1 MSRREVFSEVACPSA
16 DVTKPGEHRRPRGFC
31 FRVEGSFFVVLKD
44 AFFVVSARY
53 AMEALGCVWGLR
65 IGLFSVVS
73 SCRPRVRSQHRR
85 SPSVEE
91 VVEGVVVAEGR
102 RRRPD
107 RHGDRGAV
115 DQLLQLDLL
124 DLLVLLLQ
132 LIAELLQVSL
142 SEMPE
147 KNLLDYLAHGM

>member
-1 MSRREVFSEVACPSA
+1 MCGVS
-16 DVTKPGEHRRPRGFC
+16 G
-31 FRVEGSFFVVLKD
+31 L
-44 AFFVVSARY
+44 AF
-53 AMEALGCVWGLR
+53 
-65 IGLFSVVS
+65 FSVVS
-73 SCRPRVRSQHRR
+73 SCRPRVRSQHQR

-107 RHGDRGAV
+107 RHGDRGPV

-147 KNLLDYLAHGM
+147 KKSFRLPCPCYVTFFSWDFSL